1 MGRQPFR
8 MFQADGTLKSAADI
22 GAGGGGA
29 TIPSHGMKIKRILDT
44 STSTSLHV
52 FRARMPIHPLA
63 PNNSFSSASLFFF
76 ARKIYFVPLYSASG
90 GVLEHLIPTA
100 GSGNATSGVDDYK
113 LAIYDGENGGLPK
126 TLLSNTVQWTPA
138 GDFNFS
144 YLDMTNT
151 SGGELTLDADRWYW
165 IAVLGASASNGG
177 NVSIGCFTANRA
189 GTFQLPGITSPAMNI
204 YYNPGNQTSMPSVI
218 NMTGTNKFNTNSN
231 NNIPRF
237 LMGYKVQSSDNF
249 FKGA

>member
-8 MFQADGTLKSAADI
+8 QLKSDATAKTADDS
-22 GAGGGGA
+22 ASV
-29 TIPSHGMKIKRILDT
+29 TLPSHGMKIKRLLDTTT
-44 STSTSLHV
+44 STSFHV

-63 PNNSFSSASLFFF
+63 PNNSFNSANLFFF

-90 GVLEHLIPTA
+90 GVIEHLIPTA

-165 IAVLGASASNGG
+165 IAVLGASATNNG
-177 NVSIGCFTANRA
+177 NVSIGCFSANRG
-189 GTFQLPGITSPAMNI
+189 GTFQLPGISSPAMNI
-204 YYNPGNQTSMPSVI
+204 YYDPGNQTSMPSSI
-218 NMTGTNKFNTNSN
+218 TMTGNNKFFPNSN

>member
-8 MFQADGTLKSAADI
+8 QMKTDATAKTADDSASVTL
-22 GAGGGGA
+22 
-29 TIPSHGMKIKRILDT
+29 PSHGMKIKRILDT
-44 STSTSLHV
+44 TTSTSLHV
-52 FRARMPIHPLA
+52 FRARMPIHPLP

-90 GVLEHLIPTA
+90 GVIEHLIPTS

-144 YLDMTNT
+144 YLDMTDT

-165 IAVLGASASNGG
+165 IAVLGANATNGG
-177 NVSIGCFTANRA
+177 NVSIGCFGANRGGA
-189 GTFQLPGITSPAMNI
+189 FQLPGIVSPAMNI
-204 YYNPGNQTSMPSVI
+204 YYNPSGQTSMPSAI
-218 NMTGTNKFNTNSN
+218 TMTGSNTFNVNSN

-237 LMGYKVQSSDNF
+237 LMGYKVQTSDNF